1 MNNAEKKATHNTKAL
16 KMSINSGNPSKK
28 AGSNNLSITVK
39 SESWRIPSQRVSMT
53 VRDAKTLQSF
63 LNEHLR

>member
-53 VRDAKTLQSF
+53 VRRL
-63 LNEHLR
+63 